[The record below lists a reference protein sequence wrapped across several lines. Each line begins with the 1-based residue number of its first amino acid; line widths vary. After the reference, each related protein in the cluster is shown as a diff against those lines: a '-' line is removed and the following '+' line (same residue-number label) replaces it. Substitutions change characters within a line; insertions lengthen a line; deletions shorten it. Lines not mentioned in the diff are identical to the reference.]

1 MLARLVYTRDM
12 NTEKR
17 IKAGQVRKGS
27 TIINSLGGRFEVTRT
42 SRPRGTTYVV
52 IELKGF
58 QTLRLSRE
66 SFVTIIAA

>member
-1 MLARLVYTRDM
+1 M